1 MATYKNELLDILI
14 ESQEISKTG
23 SWHYNLITHE
33 QIWSKEHY
41 KIFEIEEPQQPEV
54 LYQLYRSKIHPD
66 DLQVLDQLLMRAKVF
81 GENFVFDH
89 RVLLDHGRRIK
100 YVQGRGKVKLD
111 EQGKPIHVTGTCQD
125 RTDEVERQTNVE
137 SLLGIMTEGF
147 VIHDQTG
154 KIIKFNNA
162 ALKLLDCTH
171 AELMNTTGV
180 NNKWKVIK
188 PSGELFPVEERPA
201 TLAQIHN
208 KSYSNVIIGLQYEN
222 QDIRWLNAS
231 AKPFEKSGNRHVMV
245 TFSDVTD
252 ILQAEKKLAIEK
264 EKAFHNAKLA
274 SIGHLA
280 AGVGHEINNPLAIIT
295 GHILIA
301 RHLMNE
307 TSHINKE
314 EFLTRLEKIELSV
327 GRIANIVKGLRVFAR
342 SDHQQMS
349 HFNMFDL
356 VKETVDMVRG
366 IYSKEN
372 VSVEL
377 HGTRRN
383 SIILGNRGR
392 IQQVIMNLVA
402 NAKDATENK
411 DNREIN
417 VKVFYDFAG
426 INISVS
432 DNGTGIP
439 EEIKHKIFEPFFT
452 TKAPS
457 KGTGIGLSLVETI
470 VKEHL
475 GSITMESIHNLG
487 SVFKV
492 TLPVNFVPEDIQQ
505 ATGLRTV
512 QNVQRKKLL
521 IVEDEEELCEMF
533 KFILQ
538 KLFDVTISMNATDAL
553 EHCEKSTF
561 DLIISDIKMPGMN
574 GFEFL
579 QVLRNKNRHEKF
591 LFITGGVE
599 FTQEEQI
606 IINEQTNGLL
616 FKPFSTEKL
625 YSKLRE
631 FFPDVFKI

>member
-1 MATYKNELLDILI
+1 MATRKLELLDILI

-23 SWHYNLITHE
+23 SWYYNLITHE
-33 QIWSKEHY
+33 QIWSSEHY
-41 KIFEIEEPQQPEV
+41 KIFEIEEPKQPEE

-66 DLQVLDQLLMRAKVF
+66 DLLVLDQLLMRAKLH

-89 RVLLDHGRRIK
+89 RVLLDNGKRIK
-100 YVQGRGKVKLD
+100 YVQGRGKVIKD

-125 RTDEVERQTNVE
+125 RTEEVERQTNVE

-147 VIHDQTG
+147 VIHDHTG
-154 KIIKFNNA
+154 KIVRFNNA
-162 ALKLLDCTH
+162 ALKLLDCSH
-171 AELMNTTGV
+171 AELMNTIAPKS
-180 NNKWKVIK
+180 KWKAIK
-188 PSGELFPVEERPA
+188 PNGELFPIEERPA
-201 TLAQIHN
+201 TLAQLHN
-208 KSYSNVIIGLQYEN
+208 KTFSNIIIGLQYDN
-222 QDIRWLNAS
+222 QDTRWLNAT
-231 AKPFEKSGNRHVMV
+231 AKPFEKSGDRHVMV

-307 TSHINKE
+307 TSHMNKE
-314 EFLTRLEKIELSV
+314 EFLTRLEKIEHSV
-327 GRIANIVKGLRVFAR
+327 GRISNIVKGLRVFAR

-377 HGTRRN
+377 HGIRRN
-383 SIILGNRGR
+383 SIFLGNRGR
-392 IQQVIMNLVA
+392 IQQVIMNLMA

-411 DNREIN
+411 DAREIHI
-417 VKVFYDFAG
+417 KVFYDSAG

-475 GSITMESIHNLG
+475 GSISMESIQNIG

-492 TLPVNFVPEDIQQ
+492 TLPVNYVPEEVQQETGMRPIQDIQQ
-505 ATGLRTV
+505 
-512 QNVQRKKLL
+512 KKLL

-538 KLFDVTISMNATDAL
+538 KLFNVTIAMNATDAL
-553 EHCEKSTF
+553 EICDKETF

-579 QVLRNKNRHEKF
+579 QVLRKNNRNEKF

-599 FTQEEQI
+599 FTQEEQV
-606 IINEQTNGLL
+606 IINNHTDGLL
-616 FKPFSTEKL
+616 LKPFSAEIL
-625 YSKLRE
+625 YSKLKE
-631 FFPDVFKI
+631 FFPDVFKT